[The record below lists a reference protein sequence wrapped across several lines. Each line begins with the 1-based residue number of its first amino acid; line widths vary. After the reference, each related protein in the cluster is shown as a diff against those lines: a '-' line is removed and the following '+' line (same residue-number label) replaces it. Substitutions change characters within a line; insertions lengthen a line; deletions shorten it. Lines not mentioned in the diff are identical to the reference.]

1 MIYVG
6 IDYHKRY
13 SVVSAVD
20 QNGQRCAEARIDGNS
35 AAGFAQFFRSL
46 NEPCQAV
53 MEACWN
59 WGYLYDLLDG
69 MDGVAQLGLAHP
81 YKTRVIAEAQIKT
94 DKLDAR
100 ALAKLLRADLIA
112 PAYVPTPATRRRKQL
127 LRQRLFWVRVRT
139 MVRNRVHALVDR
151 QPHLPRPQLTDLFGR
166 RGMAFLASV
175 RLPEPDATLLR
186 QDLEVL
192 AVFDHHVH
200 ELEQVVAAETAG
212 DRRVELLRTLPGV
225 GALFSA
231 VLASEIDE
239 VRRFRHPA
247 KLCAYAGLVPTTHA
261 SGAKVSH
268 GPLLPRCNQ
277 WLRWALV
284 EASWV
289 AIQCSGYFGELYRRQ
304 RLRGKNANHA
314 ITVVARHLCQIV
326 WHLLSE
332 QRAYQ
337 ERPADGAVKTFPGRS
352 ASGVMEPAV
361 TAAARI

>member
-20 QNGQRCAEARIDGNS
+20 PNGQRRQEARIDGNS
-35 AAGFAQFFRSL
+35 AAGFAQFFAGL
-46 NEPCQAV
+46 GEPCQAV

-59 WGYLYDLLDG
+59 WGYLYDLLQG
-69 MDGVAQLGLAHP
+69 MDGVETLRLAHP
-81 YKTRVIAEAQIKT
+81 YKTRVIAEAQVKT
-94 DKLDAR
+94 DKIDAR
-100 ALAKLLRADLIA
+100 TLANLLRADLIA
-112 PAYVPTPATRRRKQL
+112 PAYVPTPTTRRRKLL
-127 LRQRLFWVRVRT
+127 LRQRLFWGRVRT
-139 MVRNRVHALVDR
+139 MLRNRVHALVDR
-151 QPHLPRPQLTDLFGR
+151 QPQLPRPQLTDLFGR
-166 RGMAFLASV
+166 RGMAFLANV
-175 RLPEPDATLLR
+175 RLGEPDATLLR

-192 AVFDHHVH
+192 AVLDKHIR

-212 DRRVELLRTLPGV
+212 DGRVELLRTLPGV

-239 VRRFRHPA
+239 GHRFRSPA

-261 SGAKVSH
+261 SGGKVSH

-304 RLRGKNANHA
+304 RLRGKAAHHA
-314 ITVVARHLCQIV
+314 ITIVARRLCQIV
-326 WHLLSE
+326 WHMLSE

-337 ERPADGAVKTFPGRS
+337 ERLVIGPSKTFPDRS
-352 ASGVMEPAV
+352 ASGVMEPAM